1 MKLTVNGRTQQVGL
15 DEELHA
21 FRRGHGQ
28 QSNIGEIIAVH
39 IDKAFIRDGVYNTAL
54 ARPIAR
60 AGRRGDYFEMTP
72 ETMFEN
78 GPAGLTARLHSGAV
92 DREPPNSCI
101 AGVPR
106 KRQGSA
112 RMLSRTKS
120 SKRVG
125 WRAKSCGGGESV
137 SQSPLKDNA
146 FSTFLDQN
154 PPFELPPKWNSA
166 FDKLSR
172 PMARHRHCSAHGD
185 QVFGHARTTS
195 GYPLNRSRV
204 WTSALLLCF
213 FTNQPMYSVGH
224 VRYRPSWML

>member
-72 ETMFEN
+72 ETMLEN

-125 WRAKSCGGGESV
+125 WRAKSCGGGEGV
-137 SQSPLKDNA
+137 SQSSLKDKA
-146 FSTFLDQN
+146 FSIFRDQN
-154 PPFELPPKWNSA
+154 PPFELRPGGKFFQRLEGGLRRRPARRDLQPP
-166 FDKLSR
+166 
-172 PMARHRHCSAHGD
+172 
-185 QVFGHARTTS
+185 
-195 GYPLNRSRV
+195 
-204 WTSALLLCF
+204 
-213 FTNQPMYSVGH
+213 
-224 VRYRPSWML
+224 